1 MWTLS
6 GFGDEI
12 DPDLEV
18 QLATL
23 TGLGIR
29 HLELRGVWGKNVLA
43 LSDEEIDRL
52 RRGLA
57 AHGVKVS
64 AVASPI
70 GKIDVGADFAP
81 HLEQFRRAL
90 DVREALGAPF
100 IRIFSFFIPAGDEPA
115 KHRAAVLNRLEQL
128 VRLAEARGAVL
139 GHENERHIYGELPA
153 ACHDL
158 LTAIDSPH
166 FRAIWDPA
174 NFVQA
179 GVARPHDAG
188 YALIR
193 PYLAYVQIKDSVAA
207 TGAVVPAG
215 AGDGQ
220 VRETVAALR
229 ADGFD
234 GFFSLEPH
242 LASGGGFGGFSG
254 PALFGQ
260 AAEAFAG
267 LLREQGISWS

>member
-18 QLATL
+18 QLRTL
-23 TGLGIR
+23 TELGIR

-43 LSDEEIDRL
+43 LSDEELGRL
-52 RRGLA
+52 REGLDTS
-57 AHGVKVS
+57 GVKIS
-64 AVASPI
+64 AVASPV
-70 GKIDVGADFAP
+70 GKIAIDADFAP
-81 HLEQFRRAL
+81 HVEQFRRAL
-90 DVREALGAPF
+90 HVRELLAAPY
-100 IRIFSFFIPAGDEPA
+100 IRIFSFFIPAGDDPGR
-115 KHRAAVLNRLEQL
+115 HRAAVLKRMERL
-128 VRLAEARGAVL
+128 VRLAEERGAIL
-139 GHENERHIYGELPA
+139 GHENERHIYGERPEQ
-153 ACHDL
+153 CHDL
-158 LTAIDSPH
+158 LTMLDSPF
-166 FRAIWDPA
+166 FRTIWDPA

-193 PYLAYVQIKDSVAA
+193 PYLAYVQIKDAVAA

-215 AGDGQ
+215 EGDGQ
-220 VRETVAALR
+220 VRETLAALH

-242 LASGGGFGGFSG
+242 LAVAGAAGGFSG
-254 PALFGQ
+254 PTLFKQ
-260 AAEAFAG
+260 AADAFTG
-267 LLREQGISWS
+267 LLREQGIPWT